1 EILLVL
7 GTSSSE
13 TALPGM
19 IRKMRGLGC
28 HESTVGLVIPTGY
41 SFNLDG
47 TNIYMAMA
55 AIFLAQATNTPLGL
69 HNQIALLVVAM
80 ISSKGASGV
89 TGAGRK
95 ADIGLVFGEVNESLK
110 AYRVNEHQHSP
121 EITQQLSRIAQEDVN
136 IVFVPHLVPLNRG
149 ILSTL
154 YVKMRTSMSTAD
166 VVALYQK
173 TYAQEPFVRVLDAGK
188 LPQLKDVRGTN
199 FCQIGIKADPKK
211 NACVIVSIIDN
222 LTKGAAGQAVQNM
235 NIMHGFDER
244 DGLLL

>member
-1 EILLVL
+1 
-7 GTSSSE
+7 
-13 TALPGM
+13 M
-19 IRKMRGLGC
+19 
-28 HESTVGLVIPTGY
+28 
-41 SFNLDG
+41 
-47 TNIYMAMA
+47 
-55 AIFLAQATNTPLGL
+55 
-69 HNQIALLVVAM
+69 
-80 ISSKGASGV
+80 